1 MDTVK
6 LGGSKVDFAAETAC
20 GSATE
25 PTDSLH
31 EVEHEL
37 PVVQREQLDHDPPEA
52 TKIGRM
58 GDGMQ
63 TQGQLNEV
71 GQAFHKVRLGSDGS
85 GLVLVDLDESTRG
98 QCKVTVLFGHVL
110 QGFLAEDLDWDPLV
124 SHHVTGATF
133 AEIAD
138 VATFDRGELDVDQQL
153 LITKRV
159 SGICGRKERVK
170 DCPRRTAEGRERQTP
185 RKEKGRR
192 ERGHVCRTEMADA
205 GKEKKE
211 GNVGHA

>member
-1 MDTVK
+1 MDEWEMGCSWTK
-6 LGGSKVDFAAETAC
+6 WDRR
-20 GSATE
+20 SAK
-25 PTDSLH
+25 SW
-31 EVEHEL
+31 EVMA
-37 PVVQREQLDHDPPEA
+37 P
-52 TKIGRM
+52 
-58 GDGMQ
+58 
-63 TQGQLNEV
+63 
-71 GQAFHKVRLGSDGS
+71 
-85 GLVLVDLDESTRG
+85 LVLVDLDQGSRG
-98 QCKVTVLFGHVL
+98 RCKVRLLFGPVRH
-110 QGFLAEDLDWDPLV
+110 GFLEEDLDRDELV
-124 SHHVTGATF
+124 FHHLTGARL

-153 LITKRV
+153 FITKRV

-192 ERGHVCRTEMADA
+192 ERGHVWRTEMADA